1 MIRLRETVAKR
12 LIELMEQRNLSLNG
26 LARLAAV
33 PPSTLKN
40 IIYGKSKNPGVVTL
54 KLLCDGMGIS
64 ITEFFDSPLFSE
76 LEIEDID

>member
-1 MIRLRETVAKR
+1 MRKAVAKR

-64 ITEFFDSPLFSE
+64 ITEFFNSPLFSE

>member
-1 MIRLRETVAKR
+1 MIGLREAVAKR

-54 KLLCDGMGIS
+54 KLLCDGMGIT
-64 ITEFFDSPLFSE
+64 ITEFFNSPLFSE

>member
-1 MIRLRETVAKR
+1 MANR
-12 LIELMEQRNLSLNG
+12 LIELMEQRTLSLNG

-54 KLLCDGMGIS
+54 KLLCDGMGIT
-64 ITEFFDSPLFSE
+64 ITEFFNSPLFSE